1 MALKTQS
8 EDQRLL
14 EAPDNATRTSD
25 YETAGEARA
34 AYLAALDEAVDD
46 LMIGLQIRVRDR
58 PDADDQVELDDFIR
72 QQGHDPADFEA

>member
-25 YETAGEARA
+25 YEISGEARA